1 MLDISSD
8 IQPLSSF
15 KRDSV
20 TLIGQL
26 KRTGRPVVLTI
37 NGKAEVVVQDAKS
50 YQQMLE
56 LVDRAE
62 AVVGIRKGLASMARG
77 EGIPAEKAFDRLRK
91 KYNIRKTAMKYKLII
106 QPPALAD
113 LDEASRW
120 IAERSPETAARWST
134 VFSTSCKPWSI
145 FRPVA
150 DWRLKAG

>member
-8 IQPLSSF
+8 IQSLSNF

-20 TLIGQL
+20 TVIGQL

-62 AVVGIRKGLASMARG
+62 AVVGIRKGLASMERG
-77 EGIPAEKAFDRLRK
+77 EGIPAEKAFEKLRK
-91 KYNIRKTAMKYKLII
+91 KYNIPR
-106 QPPALAD
+106 Q
-113 LDEASRW
+113 
-120 IAERSPETAARWST
+120 
-134 VFSTSCKPWSI
+134 
-145 FRPVA
+145 
-150 DWRLKAG
+150 

>member
-50 YQQMLE
+50 YQQMLD

-77 EGIPAEKAFDRLRK
+77 EGIPAEKAFEKLHK
-91 KYNIRKTAMKYKLII
+91 KHNIPR
-106 QPPALAD
+106 Q
-113 LDEASRW
+113 R
-120 IAERSPETAARWST
+120 
-134 VFSTSCKPWSI
+134 
-145 FRPVA
+145 
-150 DWRLKAG
+150 

>member
-1 MLDISSD
+1 MLDISTD
-8 IQPLSSF
+8 IQPLSAF

-20 TLIGQL
+20 AVIGQL

-77 EGIPAEKAFDRLRK
+77 EGIPAEKAFERLRK
-91 KYNIRKTAMKYKLII
+91 KHNIPR
-106 QPPALAD
+106 
-113 LDEASRW
+113 SR
-120 IAERSPETAARWST
+120 
-134 VFSTSCKPWSI
+134 
-145 FRPVA
+145 
-150 DWRLKAG
+150 

>member
-20 TLIGQL
+20 SLIGRL
-26 KRTGRPVVLTI
+26 KKTGRPVVLTI

-62 AVVGIRKGLASMARG
+62 AVVGIRKGLTSMARG
-77 EGIPAEKAFDRLRK
+77 EGIPAEKAFEKLRG
-91 KYNIRKTAMKYKLII
+91 KYKISKE
-106 QPPALAD
+106 Q
-113 LDEASRW
+113 
-120 IAERSPETAARWST
+120 
-134 VFSTSCKPWSI
+134 
-145 FRPVA
+145 
-150 DWRLKAG
+150 